1 MFPSDALMPK
11 STNRI
16 AESLAL
22 RLRAERDSIVRRWLD
37 RISARVSIAQN
48 RVFPSE
54 DLINH
59 VPILVDGI
67 ADYIERPEDGIDAN
81 VPATA
86 KARELGALRH
96 SQGFD
101 AYQILKEHELFG
113 AILTSFLTDSIDEI
127 GAGAA
132 PSEIAACWNR
142 LARALES
149 IRQATVAHFLQLASE
164 RVREREERLRR
175 FNRMV
180 SHELKNRVSA
190 IRGAGGILAEEWI
203 GDEQRERFVQMVSE
217 NAAGLQRVLE
227 NLEQMSRLDSDSRH
241 TQNVLL
247 PHAVAEATRQLRDA
261 AEARD
266 VKIEVDP
273 LLPMVEVNAAVVE
286 LCLTNY
292 LSNGIKYSNP
302 KTEDRWVRIGAELIP
317 PNASRHGGELVV
329 EVRDNGV
336 GVPKSAREKIFGQF
350 YRAHADTITG
360 IEGSGLGLSIVRETV
375 ESLGGRAWAEFPEDG
390 GTIFAFALPSR
401 READAAAAGITR
413 ATRAPLPPL

>member
-1 MFPSDALMPK
+1 MPT
-11 STNRI
+11 SPNRI
-16 AESLAL
+16 ADELAGRL
-22 RLRAERDSIVRRWLD
+22 RLERETLVSRWLE
-37 RISARVSIAQN
+37 RISARVSLARE
-48 RVFPSE
+48 RVFPTD

-59 VPILVDGI
+59 VPILIDGV
-67 ADYIERPEDGIDAN
+67 ADYIQRPEEGIDAN

-113 AILTSFLTDSIDEI
+113 AILTSFLTDRIDHI
-127 GAGAA
+127 GAGAS

-142 LARALES
+142 LARALEM
-149 IRQATVAHFLQLASE
+149 IRQATFAHFLQLASE

-190 IRGAGGILAEEWI
+190 IRGAGGILAETWI
-203 GDEQRERFVQMVSE
+203 GDEQRARFVQMVSE
-217 NAAGLQRVLE
+217 NAEGLQRVLE
-227 NLEQMSRLDSDSRH
+227 NLEQMSRLDSDSRQQ
-241 TQNVLL
+241 QNVLL

-261 AEARD
+261 AEAHK
-266 VKIEVDP
+266 VMIHVDP
-273 LLPMVEVNAAVVE
+273 ALPVVEVNAAVVE

-292 LSNGIKYSNP
+292 LSNGIKYANP
-302 KTEDRWVRIGAELIP
+302 KSTDRWVKIGAELKP
-317 PNASRHGGELVV
+317 PSASAHGGELVV

-360 IEGSGLGLSIVRETV
+360 VEGTGLGLSIVRETV
-375 ESLGGRAWAEFPEDG
+375 ESLGGRAWAEFPDDG
-390 GTIFAFALPSR
+390 GAIFAFALPSR
-401 READAAAAGITR
+401 READAAAAGVTR
-413 ATRAPLPPL
+413 AARAPLPAL